1 MRLMSGNFMKRL
13 IWQVILLWVLTTFLS
28 GCGHSPSPAPQ
39 RIEEEIPLASVT
51 SMEVELRQGTLKI
64 LGSPGE
70 TLKYVSTM
78 PSPPT
83 MSYSPDQT
91 HLNLTLP
98 DSTPD
103 QITRLSVPD
112 DLHLLVEAFSAQIQ
126 IMNFNGSLEANTAAG
141 DISYQNGSGE
151 VLLRS
156 GRGNIHVSGGEGKL
170 MILGE
175 HGAIDVNNFLGPTS
189 LSTIMGEIRYQ
200 APRISSGPVKLET
213 DHGPVDV
220 TVPIPSNYRFKA
232 ATTSGIL
239 QCVGPHLQRTLSGC
253 EGKTGQGEYPFRIRT
268 VSGRVYL
275 REMIPNKDEGH
286 E

>member
-1 MRLMSGNFMKRL
+1 MKRL
-13 IWQVILLWVLTTFLS
+13 IWQVILLWSLTIILS
-28 GCGHSPSPAPQ
+28 GCGPSPSPAPQ
-39 RIEEEIPLASVT
+39 QIEEKIPLESVT
-51 SMEVELRQGTLKI
+51 SMEVDLREGRLKI
-64 LGSPGE
+64 VGSPGH
-70 TLKYVSTM
+70 TLKYVGKM
-78 PSPPT
+78 PSPPS

-91 HLNLTLP
+91 RLSLTLS

-103 QITRLSVPD
+103 HATRLSVPD

-126 IMNFNGSLEANTAAG
+126 IMNFNGSLEANTVAG

-156 GRGNIHVSGGEGKL
+156 GRGDIHVSGGEGKL
-170 MILGE
+170 KVLGE
-175 HGAIDVNNFLGPTS
+175 HGAIDVKNFLGPTS

-200 APRISSGPVKLET
+200 APWISSGPVELET

-232 ATTSGIL
+232 VTTSGIL
-239 QCVGPHLQRTLSGC
+239 QCVGTHLQRTLSGC
-253 EGKTGQGEYPFRIRT
+253 EGKTGQGVYPFTIRT

-275 REMIPNKDEGH
+275 REMIPNQEEGH

>member
-1 MRLMSGNFMKRL
+1 MSVNFMKRL
-13 IWQVILLWVLTTFLS
+13 IWQTILLWMLTMFLS
-28 GCGHSPSPAPQ
+28 GCGPSPSPAPQ
-39 RIEEEIPLASVT
+39 EIEEEIPLGSVI
-51 SMEVELRQGTLKI
+51 SVEVGLREGTLKI
-64 LGSPGE
+64 IGSPGQ
-70 TLKYVSTM
+70 TLTYVSTM
-78 PSPPT
+78 PSPPPV
-83 MSYSPDQT
+83 SYSPDQT

-103 QITRLSVPD
+103 QVTRLSVPE
-112 DLHLLVEAFSAQIQ
+112 DLHLLVESFSAQIQ
-126 IMNFNGSLEANTAAG
+126 IMNFNGSLEVNTAAG

-151 VLLRS
+151 ALLRS

-170 MILGE
+170 KVLGE
-175 HGAIDVNNFLGPTS
+175 HGAIDVKHFSGPTS

-200 APRISSGPVKLET
+200 GPRISSGPVELET

-275 REMIPNKDEGH
+275 REMIPNQDEGH

>member
-1 MRLMSGNFMKRL
+1 MKRL
-13 IWQVILLWVLTTFLS
+13 IWQAILFWVLTMFLS

-39 RIEEEIPLASVT
+39 QIEEEIPLGSVI
-51 SMEVELRQGTLKI
+51 SMEVDLRKGTLKI
-64 LGSPGE
+64 IGSPE
-70 TLKYVSTM
+70 QSLKYVSTM

-83 MSYSPDQT
+83 MSYSLDQT

-98 DSTPD
+98 DSTSD
-103 QITRLSVPD
+103 QVTLLSVPD
-112 DLHLLVEAFSAQIQ
+112 DLHLLVESFSAQIQ
-126 IMNFNGSLEANTAAG
+126 IMNFNGSLNANTVAG
-141 DISYQNGSGE
+141 NISYQNGSGE
-151 VLLRS
+151 ALLRS

-170 MILGE
+170 KILGE
-175 HGAIDVNNFLGPTS
+175 HGAIDVNNFSGSTS

-200 APRISSGPVKLET
+200 APWITSSPVELET

-232 ATTSGIL
+232 TTTSGIL
-239 QCVGPHLQRTLSGC
+239 QCVGPHLQRTPSGC
-253 EGKTGQGEYPFRIRT
+253 EGQTGQGEYSFKIRT

-275 REMIPNKDEGH
+275 REMIPNQDEGH